1 MTLQTFICSA
11 FNHTPSPARGPI
23 ACKEFW
29 DSISSACSLNMDDCP
44 ERLATYLLALQD
56 AYDGPAPL
64 PSSDAAT
71 EIIEENQDSMVRAV
85 YNTP

>member
-1 MTLQTFICSA
+1 
-11 FNHTPSPARGPI
+11 
-23 ACKEFW
+23 
-29 DSISSACSLNMDDCP
+29 MDDCP